1 MKAQTRRAVAAI
13 NDERIISLFEQ
24 RNEQALA
31 ETTSMY
37 GALCRSVAR
46 NILGTNEDAEECFD
60 DALLAAWN
68 AIPPAHPQSLRAYIL
83 RLVHNHAVNRWNASK
98 AQKRGG
104 SQLPAA
110 LDELSEVLASR
121 ESIEDE
127 NERREMLEGITQ
139 FLRGL
144 PKQQRDLFVRRYWYA
159 ATVSELSALFN
170 MTENHVKVTLSRI
183 RKRLQNYLRKEG
195 LL

>member
-1 MKAQTRRAVAAI
+1 MRAQTRRAVAAI
-13 NDERIISLFEQ
+13 NDDRIIGLFEQ
-24 RNEQALA
+24 RSEQAIA
-31 ETTSMY
+31 ETASQY

-46 NILGTNEDAEECFD
+46 NILGSNEDAEECFD
-60 DALLAAWN
+60 DALLTVWN
-68 AIPPAHPQSLRAYIL
+68 AIPPAHPQNFRAYLL
-83 RLVHNHAVNRWNASK
+83 RLVHAGK

-104 SQLPAA
+104 SHLPAA

-121 ESIEDE
+121 EDIVDE
-127 NERREMLEGITQ
+127 SERRELLEAVTR

-144 PKQQRDLFVRRYWYA
+144 PKHQRDLFVRRYWYA
-159 ATVSELSALFN
+159 ATVSELSALFD

-183 RKRLQNYLRKEG
+183 RKRLQNTLRKEG

>member
-1 MKAQTRRAVAAI
+1 MRAQTRRAVAAI
-13 NDERIISLFEQ
+13 NDDRIISLFEQ
-24 RNEQALA
+24 RSEQAIA
-31 ETTSMY
+31 ETASQY

-46 NILGTNEDAEECFD
+46 NILGSNEDAEECFD
-60 DALLAAWN
+60 DALLTVWN
-68 AIPPAHPQSLRAYIL
+68 AIPPAHPQNFRAYLL
-83 RLVHNHAVNRWNASK
+83 RLVHNHAVNRWNAGK

-104 SQLPAA
+104 SHLPAA

-121 ESIEDE
+121 EDIVDE
-127 NERREMLEGITQ
+127 SERRELLEAVSR

-144 PKQQRDLFVRRYWYA
+144 PKHQRDLFVRRYWYA
-159 ATVSELSALFN
+159 ATVSELSALFD

-183 RKRLQNYLRKEG
+183 RKRLQNTLRKEG

>member
-1 MKAQTRRAVAAI
+1 
-13 NDERIISLFEQ
+13 
-24 RNEQALA
+24 
-31 ETTSMY
+31 
-37 GALCRSVAR
+37 
-46 NILGTNEDAEECFD
+46 
-60 DALLAAWN
+60 
-68 AIPPAHPQSLRAYIL
+68 
-83 RLVHNHAVNRWNASK
+83 
-98 AQKRGG
+98 
-104 SQLPAA
+104 
-110 LDELSEVLASR
+110 
-121 ESIEDE
+121 
-127 NERREMLEGITQ
+127 MLEGITQ

>member
-1 MKAQTRRAVAAI
+1 MAAI
-13 NDERIISLFEQ
+13 NDERILSLFEQ
-24 RNEQALA
+24 RDEQAL
-31 ETTSMY
+31 EITSSLY
-37 GALCRSVAR
+37 GTLCRSVAR
-46 NILGTNEDAEECFD
+46 NILGSHEDAEECFD
-60 DALLAAWN
+60 DALLTAWN
-68 AIPPAHPQSLRAYIL
+68 AIPPAHPQNFRAYLL
-83 RLVHNHAVNRWNASK
+83 RLVHNHAVNRWNAGR

-121 ESIEDE
+121 DNIEDDD
-127 NERREMLEGITQ
+127 ERRELLEAVTQ

-144 PKQQRDLFVRRYWYA
+144 PKQQRDLFVRRYWYT

>member
-13 NDERIISLFEQ
+13 NDDRIISLFEQ
-24 RNEQALA
+24 RDEQALA
-31 ETTSMY
+31 ETASMY
-37 GALCRSVAR
+37 GTLCRSVAR
-46 NILGTNEDAEECFD
+46 NILGSPEDAEECF
-60 DALLAAWN
+60 ALLTAWN

-83 RLVHNHAVNRWNASK
+83 RLVHNHAVNRWNAAK

-110 LDELSEVLASR
+110 LDELSEVLAAR
-121 ESIEDE
+121 ESVEDE
-127 NERREMLEGITQ
+127 NERHELLEGITQ

-159 ATVSELSALFN
+159 ATVSELSALFS